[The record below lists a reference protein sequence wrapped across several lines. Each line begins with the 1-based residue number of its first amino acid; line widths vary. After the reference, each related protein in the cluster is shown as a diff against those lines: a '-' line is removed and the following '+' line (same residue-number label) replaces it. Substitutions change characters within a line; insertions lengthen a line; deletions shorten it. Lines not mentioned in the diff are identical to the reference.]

1 MRLYDDLAAWWPLL
15 DDPADYAEEAGL
27 YGDLLAEACDA
38 PIESL
43 LELGCGGGNG
53 ASHLKRRFRRLVLT
67 DLSPGMLAVSR
78 ALNPECEHRLGDM
91 RTLRLG
97 RTFDAVFVHDAVCY
111 MTTEDDLRRAMET
124 AWAHCRPGGAVLFAP
139 DYVRENFRPGAT
151 AGGCDEESRHSA
163 TKTDLCAAPGAA
175 AGGRDERPAP
185 GAVGV
190 GPGPGPRRGLR
201 GAGRGEGAS
210 PVAAGECARGLRYL
224 EWVWDPDPRDT
235 EYLVDFAFLLRER
248 DGSVR
253 AVSDR
258 HVEGLF
264 ARGRWLELLA
274 GVGFAARRAPLVL
287 SDVEPGRHEMFVGR
301 RPR

>member
-15 DDPADYAEEAGL
+15 DDPADYAEEAGV

-38 PIESL
+38 PIGSL

-67 DLSPGMLAVSR
+67 DVSPGMLAVSR

-139 DYVRENFRPGAT
+139 DYVRENFRPGAA
-151 AGGCDEESRHSA
+151 AGGCDERR
-163 TKTDLCAAPGAA
+163 T
-175 AGGRDERPAP
+175 PA
-185 GAVGV
+185 
-190 GPGPGPRRGLR
+190 
-201 GAGRGEGAS
+201 
-210 PVAAGECARGLRYL
+210 AAGECARGLRYL

-264 ARGRWLELLA
+264 ARGRWLDLLA
-274 GVGFAARRAPLVL
+274 GAGFAARRAPLVL